1 MEENL
6 KDARILRPEVI
17 HPLEDP
23 VRPDGG
29 LAIIKGNLAPLSGV
43 CKPAAIPVEHHTF
56 EGPAKVYDSE
66 EDLTQAI
73 YDNKIEK
80 GDIIV
85 VRYEGPKG
93 GPGMREMFTPLELLL
108 GYGLAE
114 DVFLITDG
122 RFSGSNK
129 GGFVGHIS
137 PEAAE
142 GGPLA
147 IVEDGDRIRIDIPNR
162 RLDLLVP
169 QEEIDRRLAHWQA
182 PEPKIKDGY
191 LSVYARLVTSAHYG
205 AIIK

>member
-1 MEENL
+1 
-6 KDARILRPEVI
+6 
-17 HPLEDP
+17 
-23 VRPDGG
+23 
-29 LAIIKGNLAPLSGV
+29 
-43 CKPAAIPVEHHTF
+43 
-56 EGPAKVYDSE
+56 
-66 EDLTQAI
+66 
-73 YDNKIEK
+73 
-80 GDIIV
+80 
-85 VRYEGPKG
+85 
-93 GPGMREMFTPLELLL
+93 MREMFTPLELLL

-182 PEPKIKDGY
+182 TEPKIKDGSQ
-191 LSVYARLVTSAHYG
+191 SVYARLVTSAHYG